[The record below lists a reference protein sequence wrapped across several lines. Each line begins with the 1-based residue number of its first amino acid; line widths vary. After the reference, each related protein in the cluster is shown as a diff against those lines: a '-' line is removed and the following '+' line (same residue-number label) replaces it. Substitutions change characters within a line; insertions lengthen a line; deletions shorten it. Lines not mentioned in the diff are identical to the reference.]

1 MAHIENEM
9 RVTLAS
15 HSSNEAV
22 ARSVVTA
29 FIMQMDPSVGE
40 LADIKT
46 AVSEAVTNAIVHGYR
61 NSSGNVEILCRILE
75 RDVLYIRVRDKG
87 CGIPDV
93 KKAME
98 PLFTTVPEEERAGLG
113 FAVMESFMDSV
124 SVKSAVGKASF
135 PQALYVPELTK
146 MSAADIASAASA
158 TDEKLRRDKLVTENL
173 GLVHLC
179 ANRFRGRGVEYEEL
193 YSSGCVG
200 LVKAAGAFDEER
212 GVKFS
217 TYAVPVILGEIK
229 RVFRDGG
236 TVKVSRSLKE
246 LSMKVTREKADF
258 ILKNG
263 REPTVCELADIMGE
277 SAENIA
283 EALSAALPC
292 ISLTGGEDEDGRQQ
306 DIPSPFREADI
317 YEGIALR
324 QVMDRLSADDRRLI
338 FLRYFKGLTQSR
350 TADMLG
356 MTQVQ
361 VSRREKKIL
370 GELRRELV

>member
-1 MAHIENEM
+1 
-9 RVTLAS
+9 
-15 HSSNEAV
+15 
-22 ARSVVTA
+22 
-29 FIMQMDPSVGE
+29 
-40 LADIKT
+40 
-46 AVSEAVTNAIVHGYR
+46 
-61 NSSGNVEILCRILE
+61 
-75 RDVLYIRVRDKG
+75 
-87 CGIPDV
+87 
-93 KKAME
+93 
-98 PLFTTVPEEERAGLG
+98 
-113 FAVMESFMDSV
+113 
-124 SVKSAVGKASF
+124 
-135 PQALYVPELTK
+135 

-306 DIPSPFREADI
+306 DIAQCLAL
-317 YEGIALR
+317 EGKPHQAAQIVLVRGERRTGQCPALQLYAAHR
-324 QVMDRLSADDRRLI
+324 TLAVAVLRLQTEHPAL
-338 FLRYFKGLTQSR
+338 GLGPAAVKAPAVPHTGTSQCR
-350 TADMLG
+350 PG
-356 MTQVQ
+356 
-361 VSRREKKIL
+361 KIL
-370 GELRRELV
+370 FPVAEECRVPGYAAGKSRIGKILDMPHKVAFLIVAGGHKTPHRTGCRINRMRHCSPARPADRP